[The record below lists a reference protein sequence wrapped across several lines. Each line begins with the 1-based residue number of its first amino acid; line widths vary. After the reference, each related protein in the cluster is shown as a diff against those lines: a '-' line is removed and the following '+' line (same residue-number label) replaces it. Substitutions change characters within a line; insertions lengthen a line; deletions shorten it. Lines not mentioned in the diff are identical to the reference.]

1 MTDITASQKT
11 ALLKLPGF
19 KDIQKQYA
27 KETKME
33 GGGKKRMRGRGFWD
47 DVGAWF
53 VQAGKDVNQF
63 LKDSKIVSNVAA
75 YALPILG
82 AMGGALLTVNPL
94 GATAGGIAGKSAA
107 DYIKSQGYGA
117 THRMPDGSVM
127 KGKMYG
133 MGNNPL
139 AINPPDQRMRGIAPK
154 STMRG
159 SGKMRGKGVFEDVL
173 YATAPLA
180 SLSISNAQNALSN
193 VKKMTGRGQYTTADI
208 NGVPTLS
215 MLQNRKM
222 RSLDTISGQG
232 YGTNFNTMGVN
243 GVPQVSVAPAN
254 PGMIHNIGGKGM
266 MKPHRRTRGMGGT
279 QYGSVSS
286 EFGNVKF

>member
-1 MTDITASQKT
+1 MNRTFKKTSFLLPLDNKNVMTDITASQKT

-53 VQAGKDVNQF
+53 YQAGQDINQF

-107 DYIKSQGYGA
+107 DYIKSQGYG
-117 THRMPDGSVM
+117 
-127 KGKMYG
+127 
-133 MGNNPL
+133 NQPL
-139 AINPPDQRMRGIAPK
+139 AINPPDQRMKGVNPK

-159 SGKMRGKGVFEDVL
+159 AGKMRGKGVYDTISMF
-173 YATAPLA
+173 APLA
-180 SLSISNAQNALSN
+180 GQALSN
-193 VKKMTGRGQYTTADI
+193 LDSVQKKLTGKGQYTTADVD
-208 NGVPTLS
+208 GVPTLS

-222 RSLDTISGQG
+222 RSIAGSG

-243 GVPQVSVAPAN
+243 GIPQVSVAPAN
-254 PGMIHNIGGKGM
+254 PGMIHNISGKGM
-266 MKPHRRTRGMGGT
+266 MQVRRPRNMGMGGT

-286 EFGNVKF
+286 QFGNVKF

>member
-1 MTDITASQKT
+1 MNTEITAAQKT

-27 KETKME
+27 KESKME
-33 GGGKKRMRGRGFWD
+33 GGRKRRMRGRGFWD

-63 LKDSKIVSNVAA
+63 LKDSKIVSNVAQ

-117 THRMPDGSVM
+117 MHRLP
-127 KGKMYG
+127 KMRG
-133 MGNNPL
+133 GELSNKL
-139 AINPPDQRMRGIAPK
+139 VINPPGQRLM
-154 STMRG
+154 
-159 SGKMRGKGVFEDVL
+159 
-173 YATAPLA
+173 
-180 SLSISNAQNALSN
+180 
-193 VKKMTGRGQYTTADI
+193 
-208 NGVPTLS
+208 
-215 MLQNRKM
+215 
-222 RSLDTISGQG
+222 
-232 YGTNFNTMGVN
+232 
-243 GVPQVSVAPAN
+243 
-254 PGMIHNIGGKGM
+254 GKGM
-266 MKPHRRTRGMGGT
+266 SFGFNGQPQKNTAPAHSGVMRNIKGSGPAQDHRLKTGNIHGKKIHMVGTGGIP
-279 QYGSVSS
+279 YGSISS